1 MVAAPH
7 APQAP
12 APALPRAVQ
21 TPGGSRAPGQR
32 SAELPR
38 EPPLRSGAAGR
49 SQASSCACTVGC
61 GGQAPNGD
69 LEEEDRPWEMV
80 GSLKVCAVE
89 AAKYPGNVGII
100 KLPDA
105 QTRQLQDAVT
115 NVEKH
120 FGELCQIF
128 AAYVRKTARLRDKA
142 DLLVNEINVY
152 ASTETPKLKQGLKT
166 FADEFSK
173 LQDYR
178 QAEVWSEVTPSC
190 YE

>member
-1 MVAAPH
+1 MGEWSLPPWASAPSSGAGSGAGQSPPRSGAYLPGLRRAPVAAPH

-49 SQASSCACTVGC
+49 SQTSSCACTVGC

-100 KLPDA
+100 KLP
-105 QTRQLQDAVT
+105 
-115 NVEKH
+115 
-120 FGELCQIF
+120 
-128 AAYVRKTARLRDKA
+128 
-142 DLLVNEINVY
+142 
-152 ASTETPKLKQGLKT
+152 
-166 FADEFSK
+166 
-173 LQDYR
+173 
-178 QAEVWSEVTPSC
+178 
-190 YE
+190 